1 MGGTR
6 QLATLVGF
14 SAIVMWA
21 LLALL
26 TVRTGAV
33 PPFQLT
39 AMCFALSGGIGLVR
53 WLFIPSARA
62 ALRQPPAVWITGV
75 AGLFLYHAFYFTAL
89 RNAPAVDASLIAYL
103 WPLFIVLFSSLLP
116 GERLLAAHLA
126 GAGMGLAGAA
136 LIVTGRG
143 SVDLDPAHAVGYLA
157 AFACALTWSGYSVL
171 SRRFAEAPT
180 DVVTGF
186 CLATSVLSLACHLA
200 LEPTVWPA
208 SASQWLAVA
217 GLGLLPV
224 GLAFFTWDYGVK
236 HGDIQLLCVLSY
248 AAPLLSTLI
257 LIAAGE
263 AAPTWRIAAACL
275 LITGGALIAARA
287 GKRKTA

>member
-116 GERLLAAHLA
+116 GERLLGAHLA

-143 SVDLDPAHAVGYLA
+143 SVDLDPAHAVGYPVIAVRVAAVAFGGMMAGFAGAYASVVYTPLWADGMIAGRGWIAIALVVFGTWLTGRVFLGACLFGAVSLTSLA
-157 AFACALTWSGYSVL
+157 AQA
-171 SRRFAEAPT
+171 
-180 DVVTGF
+180 TG
-186 CLATSVLSLACHLA
+186 LD
-200 LEPTVWPA
+200 
-208 SASQWLAVA
+208 
-217 GLGLLPV
+217 LPS
-224 GLAFFTWDYGVK
+224 
-236 HGDIQLLCVLSY
+236 QLLSSLPYLVTILVLGIIS
-248 AAPLLSTLI
+248 ADRRLLKLNGVASL
-257 LIAAGE
+257 GE
-263 AAPTWRIAAACL
+263 PFER
-275 LITGGALIAARA
+275 
-287 GKRKTA
+287 